1 MTAIAAPA
9 APAMPRLALGRTG
22 TATALLLPIAIINA
36 IGFILPV
43 LNLARMSFNEAL
55 AGGGVRE
62 TVTLANWTGLFG
74 DSFYV
79 ELILNSITVS
89 LGITLATLVVSYP
102 IALYLHRS
110 SGRWRTFLTV
120 LVISPLLTSAVV
132 RTYGWIALLAD
143 QGPIVSTIAAM
154 GLTPPRLM
162 FNTTGVII
170 GLTEILMPYMILS
183 LLAGFGRLDPRVEE
197 AAMTLGAPPA
207 KTFWRVILPLTLP
220 GIALGCLLCF
230 VLAVSSFITPKLLG
244 GGRVFLLATE
254 IYDQAIVTLNW
265 PLAAT
270 LSMLVLIIFG
280 AALGAYARVLRAID

>member
-1 MTAIAAPA
+1 MVAAPR
-9 APAMPRLALGRTG
+9 PALGRAG
-22 TATALLLPIAIINA
+22 TATLLLLPIALVNA

-43 LNLARMSFNEAL
+43 LNLLRMSFNEAL
-55 AGGGVRE
+55 SGGGIRE
-62 TVTLANWTGLFG
+62 TFTLANWSGLFG
-74 DSFYV
+74 DAFYL
-79 ELILNSITVS
+79 ELIVNSVVVS
-89 LGITLATLVVSYP
+89 LTITALTLVLSYP

-110 SGRWRTFLTV
+110 TGRWRTFLTV

-143 QGPIVSTIAAM
+143 QGPIVSAVSAL
-154 GLTPPRLM
+154 GFAPPRLM
-162 FNTTGVII
+162 FNTTGVVI
-170 GLTEILMPYMILS
+170 GLVEILMPYMILS

-207 KTFWRVILPLTLP
+207 RTFWRVILPLTLP

-265 PLAAT
+265 PLAST
-270 LSMLVLIIFG
+270 LSILVLVIFG
-280 AALGAYARVLRAID
+280 AALAVYARVLRAID

>member
-1 MTAIAAPA
+1 MSTAVAASVA
-9 APAMPRLALGRTG
+9 AVPRPALGRAG
-22 TATALLLPIAIINA
+22 TATLLLLPIALVNA
-36 IGFILPV
+36 VGFILPV
-43 LNLARMSFNEAL
+43 LNLLRMSFNEAL
-55 AGGGVRE
+55 SGGGIRE

-74 DSFYV
+74 DAFYLDLIV
-79 ELILNSITVS
+79 NSVVVSLTITVLTLIL
-89 LGITLATLVVSYP
+89 SYP

-110 SGRWRTFLTV
+110 TGRWRTFLTV

-143 QGPIVSTIAAM
+143 QGPIVGAIS
-154 GLTPPRLM
+154 GLGFSPPRLM
-162 FNTTGVII
+162 FNTTGVVI
-170 GLTEILMPYMILS
+170 GLVEILMPYMILS

-197 AAMTLGAPPA
+197 AAMTLGATPVR
-207 KTFWRVILPLTLP
+207 TFWRVILPLTLP

-265 PLAAT
+265 PLAST
-270 LSMLVLIIFG
+270 LSILVLVIFG
-280 AALGAYARVLRAID
+280 AALAVYARILRAID